1 MSVTDTKVESARLS
15 ISYTN
20 DGIDVKAFT
29 RDTLESL
36 VRRLSGVAVSRRKG
50 RRHELTEAV
59 IGSLVELESPVGGF
73 AKGESTRNGV
83 GGSPGRSGNILT
95 VPPIAARCQYSRKGE
110 RTKTLGEGANTTGRE
125 ENG

>member
-1 MSVTDTKVESARLS
+1 LSVTDTKVESARLS

-59 IGSLVELESPVGGF
+59 IGSLVKLEGTVGGF